1 MGPREGQIFTH
12 NKLSSQRKQELD
24 SALPV
29 VSRTYTNVFCQ
40 DGCPVPL
47 YRHLT
52 FMLEIDAIM
61 AFLLILPGVFRQ
73 EGRPVPIW
81 MLMELS
87 F

>member
-1 MGPREGQIFTH
+1 M
-12 NKLSSQRKQELD
+12 
-24 SALPV
+24 
-29 VSRTYTNVFCQ
+29 
-40 DGCPVPL
+40 PL